1 MFDIGFPEL
10 LLVSVVML
18 LVFGPERLPE
28 VLRNI
33 GRFVGGAR
41 RSFDTLRAE
50 LEREVGAD
58 ELKRELHN
66 ARIMEE
72 AKQLEQMVRKG
83 QDEVEEMLGSRYAAL
98 KEEGAILDRSEENG
112 EATKAAQP
120 AESASEPEPEPESG
134 STAATGGEASP
145 TIEPEPDAPKA
156 SDAAT

>member
-41 RSFDTLRAE
+41 RSFETLRAE

-120 AESASEPEPEPESG
+120 AEPEPEPEPGSG

-145 TIEPEPDAPKA
+145 TIEPEPDAPRA